1 MEETKG
7 VEWRVFG
14 WACYEDTFGF
24 SEDNEHSFAS
34 SATGVARPGISNTVP
49 NTNTAFIIIMSLSTL
64 CGLWYQTHNH
74 R

>member
-1 MEETKG
+1 MGACCQCPDHAAPPPCIEQHARKPASELGMEETKG

-34 SATGVARPGISNTVP
+34 AATAQASQ
-49 NTNTAFIIIMSLSTL
+49 S
-64 CGLWYQTHNH
+64 
-74 R
+74 